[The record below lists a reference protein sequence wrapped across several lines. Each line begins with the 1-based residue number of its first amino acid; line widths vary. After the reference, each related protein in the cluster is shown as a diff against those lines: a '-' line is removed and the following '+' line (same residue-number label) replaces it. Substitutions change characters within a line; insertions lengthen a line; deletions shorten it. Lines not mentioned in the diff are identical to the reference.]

1 VCQMKTKTQA
11 TPLVRASL
19 QHAEA
24 ALILAIQ
31 VVDDVL
37 DDYHG
42 CALEHPQLVT
52 AVMMFAGNSYQALT
66 IRDGVDAIMDR
77 ETAALQ

>member
-1 VCQMKTKTQA
+1 MKTKTQA
-11 TPLVRASL
+11 TPLTRVSP

-31 VVDDVL
+31 AVDDVL
-37 DDYHG
+37 DDYG
-42 CALEHPQLVT
+42 CALEHPELVT
-52 AVMMFAGNSYQALT
+52 AVMMFAGNAYLALT

-77 ETAALQ
+77 EGAVLA